1 MKLLN
6 FFSVSFRQTTR
17 RAFLNPSSATSNSQY
32 IMKSNHWFNL
42 QNSVPSYLRIA
53 SASAL
58 FVAAAAMAI
67 IAVDSST
74 LVNVGSPSSPF
85 SQNKQNEP
93 AIAVDANHPFIL
105 AAGANDNID
114 LEACNAVEPGT
125 YPFTAGVG
133 TSGVYFSF
141 DGGATWIEPT
151 YQGYTARTCLGPN
164 PCAASTPPAAAGPSN
179 AGIGDIGTLPKYVEA
194 GLVSG
199 GDPALAFGPK
209 PGADGTFSW
218 ANGSRLYY
226 ANLAA
231 NFPQPAKS
239 DESFRGMEAVVVSRT
254 DDVAT
259 AALGGTAGKNAW
271 MAPVVASK
279 QSSTSFSDKE
289 QIWADN
295 ASSSPFFGNVY
306 VCYAQFR
313 SNSVH
318 QKANAPAPLT
328 VLVSHDGGN
337 TWSSNQLVPAGT
349 SPNNNSASGFGISG
363 CTVRTD
369 SKGGAYVFG
378 EKFAAGP
385 PLPTHSE
392 HVMFKSTDGGKS
404 WTQANS
410 VQQVVDPCFFIDP
423 VIGRCVEDG
432 IAGAR
437 NDLAASPSVDIA
449 NGAPTGTDAT
459 NEIVDAWADGSDGVN
474 SEHVLL
480 SHSTDGGTSWSTPS
494 AIETAGDR
502 GYYAAPALSP
512 NGTDLY
518 VVYNAFTTPFRN
530 DTTSLRSLVGV
541 FKHADITGGVPGAF
555 SELNRSTPGD
565 PRGSSQNG
573 LTAEF
578 LGDYVYAVATRTY
591 GAGVWNDTRNAADC
605 AAIDA
610 WRSFLRTGGAPVPRP
625 APQTDCPATF
635 GNSDIF
641 GISIA

>member
-1 MKLLN
+1 MK
-6 FFSVSFRQTTR
+6 
-17 RAFLNPSSATSNSQY
+17 NPSLFTRTRLLS
-32 IMKSNHWFNL
+32 H
-42 QNSVPSYLRIA
+42 LRIPA
-53 SASAL
+53 AITL
-58 FVAAAAMAI
+58 IAAAVVSG
-67 IAVDSST
+67 IAAFKPDP
-74 LVNVGSPSSPF
+74 LVSVGSPTTPF

-93 AIAVDANHPFIL
+93 AIAVDAMHTNVL

-114 LEACNAVEPGT
+114 LEACAAGDPT
-125 YPFTAGVG
+125 TCPFTPSVG

-141 DGGATWIEPT
+141 NSGASWTQPT
-151 YQGYTARTCLGPN
+151 YQGYTARLCLGPA
-164 PCAASTPPAAAGPSN
+164 PCAPSTPPAAATASN
-179 AGIGDIGTLPKYVEA
+179 AGIGPIGTLPGYVEA

-209 PGADGTFSW
+209 PGANGTFSW

-231 NFPQPAKS
+231 NFGATRSVGSEGAFKG
-239 DESFRGMEAVVVSRT
+239 FFAVVVSRI
-254 DDVAT
+254 DGPVAT
-259 AALGGTAGKNAW
+259 GLTSAIVNNQANW

-279 QSSTSFSDKE
+279 QSSSTFSDKE

-295 ASSSPFFGNVY
+295 AESSPFFGNVY
-306 VCYAQFR
+306 VCFAQFR
-313 SNSVH
+313 SNGSH
-318 QKANAPAPLT
+318 KNANAPVPLT
-328 VLVSHDGGN
+328 VLVSRDGGD

-349 SPNNNSASGFGISG
+349 SPNSNNASGFGISG

-369 SKGGAYVFG
+369 SNGGAYVFG
-378 EKFAAGP
+378 ERFAQGP
-385 PLPTHSE
+385 PLPTNSE

-404 WTQANS
+404 WSKSAS
-410 VQQVVDPCFFIDP
+410 VQQVVDPCYFIDP

-437 NDLAASPSVDIA
+437 NDLAASPNIDIA

-459 NEIVDAWADGSDGVN
+459 NEIVDVWADGRPALNAESVR
-474 SEHVLL
+474 L
-480 SHSTDGGTSWSTPS
+480 SYSTDGGQTWSSQAT
-494 AIETAGDR
+494 IQTAGDR

-518 VVYNAFTTPFRN
+518 VVYNAFTTPFFN
-530 DTTSLRSLVGV
+530 DTTSPRSLLGV
-541 FKHADITGGVPGAF
+541 VKHATIGAGGAPGNFAEF
-555 SELNRSTPGD
+555 RGASGD

-591 GAGVWNDTRNAADC
+591 GFAVWNDVRDAADC
-605 AAIDA
+605 PAIDA
-610 WRSFLRTGGAPVPRP
+610 WRASLRSGIPLTRPVPCQSP
-625 APQTDCPATF
+625 ATTF

-641 GISIA
+641 GGP